1 MTRRKSVRGGGGDFL
16 SKDAFRSLTIDLD
29 SGDKEFAKH
38 HKAVQDFEKRL
49 DEDMRV
55 TNEDLK
61 REFKI

>member
-1 MTRRKSVRGGGGDFL
+1 MPRQKSAKTGDGDFL

-29 SGDKEFAKH
+29 SGDKEFAKR

>member
-1 MTRRKSVRGGGGDFL
+1 M